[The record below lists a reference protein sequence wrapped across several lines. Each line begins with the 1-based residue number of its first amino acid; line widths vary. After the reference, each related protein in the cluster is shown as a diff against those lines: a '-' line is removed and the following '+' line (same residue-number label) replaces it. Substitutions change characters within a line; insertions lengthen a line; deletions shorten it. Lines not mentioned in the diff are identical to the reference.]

1 MTIRDELKAALVQLD
16 QNPYSL
22 EYSFEKLALE
32 VFRFQFAQNPVYNKY
47 VKFLYK
53 DIKKIDR
60 LERIPFLPIE
70 FFYGFRCARANSCRQ
85 NCFGFYADAQW

>member
-16 QNPYSL
+16 PNQ
-22 EYSFEKLALE
+22 YSFEKLALE
-32 VFRFQFAQNPVYNKY
+32 VFRFQFAQNPVYHSY

-60 LERIPFLPIE
+60 LEKIPFLPIE
-70 FFYGFRCARANSCRQ
+70 FFKNLQVISGNIEPH
-85 NCFGFYADAQW
+85 GL